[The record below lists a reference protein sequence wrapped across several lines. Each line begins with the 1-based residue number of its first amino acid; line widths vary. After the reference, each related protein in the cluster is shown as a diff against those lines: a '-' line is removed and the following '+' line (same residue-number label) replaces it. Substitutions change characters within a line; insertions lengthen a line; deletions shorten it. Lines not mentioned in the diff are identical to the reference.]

1 VKRVLFLA
9 YYFPPLGGAGVQRTV
24 KFVEQLPSLGY
35 EPVVVTGP
43 ERRTLEWSPDDES
56 LAASIPEGTRVLRV
70 PGVDPPR
77 SSGWRGR
84 AERWLRRP
92 TPFTRWWTEGAVA
105 TGRLAG
111 EVDLIY
117 ASMSPFPSGEAA
129 VELARRLGKPCVL
142 DLRDPWALD
151 DWLIYPSGLH
161 RRLELRRMRRTLAA
175 ADAVVMNTA
184 EATRQVLR
192 HVPELATKPVVTIP
206 NGFDAADFAGPPPQ
220 RDDHA
225 FRIVHAGFV
234 HTGAGRKHRRL
245 KLARRALGGYERGL
259 DILTRSHVF
268 LLEAVSRVA
277 EARPDLRERLEV
289 HLIGVLGDSDR
300 DVRGFEFVREHGY
313 LPHGETVGM
322 LRSADLLFLPMHDL
336 AAGHRARIVP
346 GKTYEYL
353 AAGAPI
359 LAAVPEGDAR
369 DLLELAG
376 HASICRPSDVDA
388 MAAALVSHLDR
399 VERREPAPAPRAAV
413 LRRYER
419 SGLSRQLASLFDD
432 VLAGGAAEGRGGAAG
447 DAARADRGQ

>member
-24 KFVEQLPSLGY
+24 KFVEHLPSLGY

-43 ERRTLEWSPDDES
+43 QRRTLEWSPDDES
-56 LAASIPEGTRVLRV
+56 LAAAIPEGTRVLRV
-70 PGVDPPR
+70 PGSDPPR
-77 SSGWRGR
+77 STGWRSR

-92 TPFTRWWTEGAVA
+92 TAFTRWWTEGAVA
-105 TGRLAG
+105 TGSLAG
-111 EVDLIY
+111 DVDLVY
-117 ASMSPFPSGEAA
+117 ASMSPFSAGEAA
-129 VELARRLGKPCVL
+129 VRLARRLGKPCVL

-161 RRLELRRMRRTLAA
+161 RRLELGRMRRTLAA

-192 HVPELATKPVVTIP
+192 RVPAVASKPVVTIP
-206 NGFDAADFAGPPPQ
+206 NGFDATDFAGSPPA
-220 RDDHA
+220 RDDDA

-234 HTGAGRKHRRL
+234 HTGAGRKHVRL
-245 KLARRALGGYERGL
+245 KAARRALGGYEHGL
-259 DILTRSHVF
+259 NVLTRSHVF
-268 LLEAVSRVA
+268 LLEAVCRVA

-289 HLIGVLGDSDR
+289 HLIGVLGDRDR
-300 DVRGFEFVREHGY
+300 DVPGFGFVREHGY
-313 LPHGETVGM
+313 MPHTETVAM

-336 AAGHRARIVP
+336 APGRRARIVP

-353 AAGAPI
+353 AAGVPI
-359 LAAVPEGDAR
+359 LAAVPDGDAR

-376 HASICRPSDVDA
+376 HATICRPSDVDA
-388 MAAALVSHLDR
+388 MAAALVAH
-399 VERREPAPAPRAAV
+399 VERAGRGEPAPSPRAGV

-419 SGLSRQLASLFDD
+419 KGLSRQLASLFDD
-432 VLAGGAAEGRGGAAG
+432 VLADGGARGVVAAAAHTDSGR
-447 DAARADRGQ
+447 